1 MSKYK
6 KGDKFI
12 IELGEQVGDLWRSKG
27 FNALV
32 FDDFGL
38 DRLGQLVQGVDQYSR
53 MKGQQEAWELAQ
65 RIEKEPC
72 DGGFTLND
80 IHDIFGYLS
89 TNFAIKAHSYAEAA
103 AKVEAWEQKKEKE
116 IRVGDVVKLICNGR
130 CGVVTK
136 FTDNFYYVFTS
147 DSTPFQW
154 LKNDCTKTG
163 RHIDIE
169 AVLDQIGE

>member
-1 MSKYK
+1 MSKYN

-12 IELGEQVGDLWRSKG
+12 IELDEHVGDLWKIKG

-38 DRLGQLVQGVDQYSR
+38 DRLGQLVQGVDKFSYN
-53 MKGQQEAWELAQ
+53 KGAEDAWGLAQ
-65 RIEKEPC
+65 RIMEEPC
-72 DGGFTLND
+72 NGGLTAENM
-80 IHDIFGYLS
+80 HSIFGHFSCEY
-89 TNFAIKAHSYAEAA
+89 AIRRHSYAEAA
-103 AKVEAWEQKKEKE
+103 AKVEAWEKEKSE

-136 FTDNFYYVFTS
+136 FTESFYYGFTS

-154 LKNDCTKTG
+154 LKIDCTKTG

-169 AVLDQIGE
+169 AVLDQIK

>member
-1 MSKYK
+1 MSKYN

-12 IELGEQVGDLWRSKG
+12 IELDEQVGDLWKIKG

-38 DRLGQLVQGVDQYSR
+38 DRLGQLVQGVDKFSYNE
-53 MKGQQEAWELAQ
+53 GAENAWELAQ
-65 RIEKEPC
+65 RIVLEP
-72 DGGFTLND
+72 DEGGFSARELKE
-80 IHDIFGYLS
+80 IFGYSDCLAP
-89 TNFAIKAHSYAEAA
+89 FEKFSYTAA
-103 AKVEAWEQKKEKE
+103 TEKVEAWEKEKSE

-136 FTDNFYYVFTS
+136 FTENFYYGFTS

-154 LKNDCTKTG
+154 LKIDCTKTG

-169 AVLDQIGE
+169 AVLAQIK

>member
-12 IELGEQVGDLWRSKG
+12 IELGEQVGDLWRIKG

-32 FDDFGL
+32 FDDFEL
-38 DRLGQLVQGVDQYSR
+38 DRLGQLVHGVDQFSYN
-53 MKGQQEAWELAQ
+53 KGADDAWELVKKLFNMERESA
-65 RIEKEPC
+65 IADAFNYE
-72 DGGFTLND
+72 FTNTHGVL
-80 IHDIFGYLS
+80 GWLS
-89 TNFAIKAHSYAEAA
+89 YKAA
-103 AKVEAWEQKKEKE
+103 AKVEAWEKEKSE

-136 FTDNFYYVFTS
+136 FTENFYYGFTS

-154 LKNDCTKTG
+154 LKIDCTKTG

-169 AVLDQIGE
+169 AVLAQIGE

>member
-1 MSKYK
+1 MSKYN

-12 IELGEQVGDLWRSKG
+12 IELDEQVGDLWKIKG

-38 DRLGQLVQGVDQYSR
+38 DRLGQLVQGVDKFSYN
-53 MKGQQEAWELAQ
+53 KGADDAWKLAQ
-65 RIEKEPC
+65 RIEAEPECNGFKGKE
-72 DGGFTLND
+72 LRE
-80 IHDIFGYLS
+80 IFGIVDTQY
-89 TNFAIKAHSYAEAA
+89 AIARHSYFEAA
-103 AKVEAWEQKKEKE
+103 EKVEAWEKEKAE
-116 IRVGDVVKLICNGR
+116 IQVGDVVKLICNER

-136 FTDNFYYVFTS
+136 FTESFYYGFTS

-154 LKNDCTKTG
+154 LKIDCTKTG

-169 AVLDQIGE
+169 AVLAQIE

>member
-1 MSKYK
+1 MSKYN

-12 IELGEQVGDLWRSKG
+12 IELDEQVGDLWKIKG

-53 MKGQQEAWELAQ
+53 MKGHQEAWELAQ

-80 IHDIFGYLS
+80 IHDIFGYFS

-116 IRVGDVVKLICNGR
+116 IRVGDVVETDDGYF
-130 CGVVTK
+130 GVVT
-136 FTDNFYYVFTS
+136 DISMNYVDGIRSNGVAFS
-147 DSTPFQW
+147 SR
-154 LKNDCTKTG
+154 KSDCTKTG

-169 AVLDQIGE
+169 AVLAQIK